1 MMLDLLLF
9 SLSRL
14 LYHAWTLF
22 LFTKS
27 DIKTTV
33 IPIVRHFIDCQFA

>member
-1 MMLDLLLF
+1 MFSNYTVTTLLSF
-9 SLSRL
+9 F
-14 LYHAWTLF
+14 YTCF

-33 IPIVRHFIDCQFA
+33 VPVVS